1 MAAST
6 AQINKQ
12 TFSREEIEK
21 GVPLKLLDYLLKHN
35 VDLDV
40 DESDNF
46 DIRISSDGETCSIEW
61 VNTAYD
67 GEYQLV
73 DEEHVVLKEVIF
85 PDNTIEYLPDDEEDE
100 AFNNWLKD
108 HPTYVKSPIT
118 GHWYDKEEYKDFHPA
133 TSLNDFFPSNRNE
146 HELDEAASTWKESI
160 EAEKEAKK
168 EAEKEKGEK

>member
-35 VDLDV
+35 VDVDA

-61 VNTAYD
+61 VSAAYD
-67 GEYQLV
+67 GEYQFV

-85 PDNTIEYLPDDEEDE
+85 PDNHIEYLLDDEEDE
-100 AFNNWLKD
+100 AFENWLKD
-108 HPTYVKSPIT
+108 HPTYVQSPIS
-118 GHWYDKEEYKDFHPA
+118 GRWYDQEEYKNFNPA
-133 TSLNDFFPSNRNE
+133 TSINDFFPSNRNE
-146 HELDEAASTWKESI
+146 HEEDEENDTI
-160 EAEKEAKK
+160 GDTTTEKEDN
-168 EAEKEKGEK
+168 